1 MITTKKISSAQV
13 RKISTVKTDLLNAA
27 IELLKENG
35 PASAT
40 ARAICDK
47 VGVKQPALY
56 HYYGHLDALHQAA
69 VEAVFEQFAALYEP
83 ANKAGSPVKSIR
95 NSWEQLCQFAYE
107 NPKLYKILNVEII
120 DGWLPPSVEEAFN
133 QMVAD
138 LQTLDEVNKLN
149 IEPMKAAQVLWAAG
163 NGAAT
168 LMASARFHKE
178 VDTSVPAAILDGLL
192 KALVSEEH
200 LVDAGSV

>member
-1 MITTKKISSAQV
+1 MITANKTSSAQV
-13 RKISTVKTDLLNAA
+13 RKISTVKIDLLNAA

-35 PASAT
+35 PAAAT

-69 VEAVFEQFAALYEP
+69 VEAVFEQFVALYEP

-95 NSWEQLCQFAYE
+95 NSWEQLCRFAYE

-138 LQTLDEVNKLN
+138 LQTLHDVNRLTL
-149 IEPMKAAQVLWAAG
+149 EPMKAAQLLWAAG

-168 LMASARFHKE
+168 LMASARFHSDI
-178 VDTSVPAAILDGLL
+178 DTSVPTAMLDGLL
-192 KALVSEEH
+192 KVLVTENN
-200 LVDAGSV
+200 